1 MKSKIK
7 LVALACLLSWGAIA
21 NAEIDAIE
29 DCVNKVTIEGGF
41 MAGRIFKAS
50 TFIPRST
57 QQDVMKRVAKT
68 VLKEGLT
75 IGSIDKDLGIISAS
89 FSKRAIGSK
98 STMATTLSMTFE
110 PKGDGVDGTATLST
124 PGGIT
129 VSSEDG
135 NKRDLCGLLLQ

>member
-1 MKSKIK
+1 MKSKIR
-7 LVALACLLSWGAIA
+7 LAALAFLLCWGTFA
-21 NAEIDAIE
+21 NAAVDAME
-29 DCVNKVTIEGGF
+29 DCVSKVTIEGSF

-75 IGSIDKDLGIISAS
+75 ISSIDKDLGILSAS

-98 STMATTLSMTFE
+98 SAMATTLSMTFE

-135 NKRDLCGLLLQ
+135 NKKDLCGLLLQ